1 MQDKFD
7 FLQHRNSPQ
16 SPIILGAIDI
26 DKQNV
31 KAFNI
36 ATRIFY
42 EEAKYSKAE
51 QMSRCLL
58 KIGPENIDIISLFI
72 IAIIPQ
78 GKLEEALLFCDK
90 GLKLQ
95 PDNIFL
101 LQYRIDIQI
110 YIQQLI
116 NAEHYLFALPYV
128 FVF

>member
-1 MQDKFD
+1 M
-7 FLQHRNSPQ
+7 
-16 SPIILGAIDI
+16 
-26 DKQNV
+26 

-78 GKLEEALLFCDK
+78 GKLEETLLFCDK

-95 PDNIFL
+95 PDNNFL

-110 YIQQLI
+110 YMQQLI